1 MLYPFYEREED
12 KMILADKIM
21 CLRKQKGWSQEE
33 LADKMNV
40 SRQSVSKWENESTV
54 PEMDKIVLLSNIF
67 KVSTDYLLKEDM
79 KEDCNDT
86 SEVLLPKQEPVIL
99 SSQEVDMYIK
109 ESSKL
114 AKYIATG
121 VSLCILGV
129 TILML
134 SSIMYL
140 NPIFSNT
147 PIKQNESMLLGLVAM
162 ILLAARSIFIFIKG
176 FVSKT
181 IIKYGVRDCISYLS
195 DSDKTLVE
203 EGKTE
208 YKRIHQRGLSYGIS
222 LLILG
227 VIPLMVGAMLNVTE
241 TNIIL
246 ITSLLFVT
254 SNIAIHILI
263 RVSIKVRIYDML
275 LNIK

>member
-1 MLYPFYEREED
+1 
-12 KMILADKIM
+12 MILADKIM